1 MVGFSLTK
9 EQLLQQQLYREFA
22 EKEVKPKAAE
32 MDEAEQYD
40 VSIMDKMAK
49 YGLLG
54 IPFPKED
61 GGQGAS
67 TLSYALCIEEL
78 AKVDA
83 STATACSVHTSLC
96 TSLIQNFGTPFQ
108 KEKYY
113 KPLASG
119 QKYGCFGL
127 TEPNAG
133 SDPGAGKTSAVRDGD
148 DYILNGRKC
157 FITNA
162 PVADF
167 FIITALTDKSK
178 GLKGMSAFIID
189 KGTPGLSTT
198 NHENKMGIR
207 TSITSDVVLEDV
219 RIPASQRLGEE
230 GTGFATAMKTLDLAR
245 MFVGGLAVGIAQR
258 ALDEGIA
265 YTKTRQQF
273 GRPVAKNQ
281 GLQFKMADMA
291 MQIEL
296 ARQMVAHAHKL
307 YELGLPYGKE
317 AAMAKCYAGD
327 MAVQVTLDGIQLFGG
342 YGYSREYPVEK
353 LLRDAKIFQ
362 IFEGSN
368 EIQRVVIANHI
379 LGKF

>member
-1 MVGFSLTK
+1 
-9 EQLLQQQLYREFA
+9 
-22 EKEVKPKAAE
+22 
-32 MDEAEQYD
+32 
-40 VSIMDKMAK
+40 
-49 YGLLG
+49 
-54 IPFPKED
+54 
-61 GGQGAS
+61 
-67 TLSYALCIEEL
+67 
-78 AKVDA
+78 
-83 STATACSVHTSLC
+83 
-96 TSLIQNFGTPFQ
+96 
-108 KEKYY
+108 
-113 KPLASG
+113 
-119 QKYGCFGL
+119 
-127 TEPNAG
+127 
-133 SDPGAGKTSAVRDGD
+133 
-148 DYILNGRKC
+148 
-157 FITNA
+157 
-162 PVADF
+162 
-167 FIITALTDKSK
+167 
-178 GLKGMSAFIID
+178 
-189 KGTPGLSTT
+189 
-198 NHENKMGIR
+198 MGIR

-219 RIPASQRLGEE
+219 RIPATHRLGAE

-265 YTKTRQQF
+265 YTKTRCQF

-291 MQIEL
+291 IQIET
-296 ARQMVAHAHKL
+296 ARQLVLHAHKL

-327 MAVQVTLDGIQLFGG
+327 IAVQVALDGIQLFGG

>member
-1 MVGFSLTK
+1 MYILDDEGKDLLATVK
-9 EQLLQQQLYREFA
+9 EFCD
-22 EKEVKPKAAE
+22 KEVKEQCKE
-32 MDEAEQYD
+32 YDESGEW
-40 VSIMDKMAK
+40 
-49 YGLLG
+49 
-54 IPFPKED
+54 PKEIYD
-61 GGQGAS
+61 KAIELGYQMLEVPEEYGGLGLPGETILAMYEEMAWADAGFAVTMAAS
-67 TLSYALCIEEL
+67 NLALKPILIAGSEE
-78 AKVDA
+78 
-83 STATACSVHTSLC
+83 
-96 TSLIQNFGTPFQ
+96 Q
-108 KEKYY
+108 K
-113 KPLASG
+113 
-119 QKYGCFGL
+119 QKYCDVVINGGLGAFGL

-133 SDPGAGKTSAVRDGD
+133 SDPGAGKTTAVKDGD

-167 FIITALTDKSK
+167 FIITALTDKTK

-189 KGTPGLSTT
+189 KDTPGLSTT

-291 MQIEL
+291 IQIEC
-296 ARQMVAHAHKL
+296 ARQLVSHAHKL

-368 EIQRVVIANHI
+368 EIQRVVIANNI

>member
-1 MVGFSLTK
+1 MAYILDEDGVALVADVKNFC
-9 EQLLQQQLYREFA
+9 
-22 EKEVKPKAAE
+22 EKEVKEQCKE
-32 MDEAEQYD
+32 YDESGEW
-40 VSIMDKMAK
+40 
-49 YGLLG
+49 
-54 IPFPKED
+54 PKEIYD
-61 GGQGAS
+61 KAIELGYQMLEVPEEYGGLGLPGETILAMYEEMAWADAGFAVTMAAS
-67 TLSYALCIEEL
+67 NLALKPILIAGSEE
-78 AKVDA
+78 
-83 STATACSVHTSLC
+83 
-96 TSLIQNFGTPFQ
+96 Q
-108 KEKYY
+108 K
-113 KPLASG
+113 
-119 QKYGCFGL
+119 QKYCDVVINGGLGAFGL

-133 SDPGAGKTSAVRDGD
+133 SDPGAGKTTAVKDGD

-167 FIITALTDKSK
+167 FIITALTDKTK

-189 KGTPGLSTT
+189 KDTPGLSTT

-281 GLQFKMADMA
+281 GLQFKMADMTI
-291 MQIEL
+291 QIEC
-296 ARQMVAHAHKL
+296 ARQLVSHAHKL

-368 EIQRVVIANHI
+368 EIQRVVIANNI

>member
-1 MVGFSLTK
+1 MAYILDEDGRALVADVKKFCDNEVK
-9 EQLLQQQLYREFA
+9 EQC
-22 EKEVKPKAAE
+22 KAY
-32 MDEAEQYD
+32 DESGEW
-40 VSIMDKMAK
+40 
-49 YGLLG
+49 
-54 IPFPKED
+54 PKEIYD
-61 GGQGAS
+61 KAIELGYQMLEVPEEYGGLGLPGETILAMYEEMAWSDAGFAVTMAAS
-67 TLSYALCIEEL
+67 NLALKPILIAGTEE
-78 AKVDA
+78 
-83 STATACSVHTSLC
+83 
-96 TSLIQNFGTPFQ
+96 Q
-108 KEKYY
+108 K
-113 KPLASG
+113 
-119 QKYGCFGL
+119 QKYCDVVINGGLGAFGL

-133 SDPGAGKTSAVRDGD
+133 SDPGAGKTTAVKDGD

-167 FIITALTDKSK
+167 FIITALTDKTK
-178 GLKGMSAFIID
+178 GLKGMSAFIVD
-189 KGTPGLSTT
+189 KDTPGLSTT

-281 GLQFKMADMA
+281 ALQFKMADMA

>member
-1 MVGFSLTK
+1 MAYILDDDGRALVADVKNFC
-9 EQLLQQQLYREFA
+9 
-22 EKEVKPKAAE
+22 EKEVK
-32 MDEAEQYD
+32 EQCKEYD
-40 VSIMDKMAK
+40 VSGEWPKEIYDKAIELGYQMLEVPEE
-49 YGLLG
+49 YGGLG
-54 IPFPKED
+54 IPGETVLAMYEEMAWADAGFAVTMAASNLALKPVLIAGSEEQKQKCCD
-61 GGQGAS
+61 IVINGGLGA
-67 TLSYALCIEEL
+67 
-78 AKVDA
+78 
-83 STATACSVHTSLC
+83 
-96 TSLIQNFGTPFQ
+96 
-108 KEKYY
+108 
-113 KPLASG
+113 
-119 QKYGCFGL
+119 FGL

-133 SDPGAGKTSAVRDGD
+133 SDPGAGKTTAVRDGD
-148 DYILNGRKC
+148 EYVLNGRKC

-167 FIITALTDKSK
+167 YIITALTDKTK
-178 GLKGMSAFIID
+178 GLKGMSAFIIYKD
-189 KGTPGLSTT
+189 TPGLSTT

-207 TSITSDVVLEDV
+207 TSITSDVVLEDC
-219 RIPASQRLGEE
+219 RIPADQILGAE

-291 MQIEL
+291 IQIEC
-296 ARQMVAHAHKL
+296 ARQLVSHAHKL

-327 MAVQVTLDGIQLFGG
+327 MAVQVCLDGIQLFGG

-368 EIQRVVIANHI
+368 EIQRVVISNHL

>member
-1 MVGFSLTK
+1 MAYILDEDGRALVADVKKFCDNEVK
-9 EQLLQQQLYREFA
+9 EQC
-22 EKEVKPKAAE
+22 KA
-32 MDEAEQYD
+32 YD
-40 VSIMDKMAK
+40 GS
-49 YGLLG
+49 GEW
-54 IPFPKED
+54 PKEIYD
-61 GGQGAS
+61 KAIELGYQMLEVPEEYGGLGLPGETILAMYEEMAWSDAGFAVTMAAS
-67 TLSYALCIEEL
+67 NLALKPILIAGTEE
-78 AKVDA
+78 
-83 STATACSVHTSLC
+83 
-96 TSLIQNFGTPFQ
+96 Q
-108 KEKYY
+108 K
-113 KPLASG
+113 
-119 QKYGCFGL
+119 QKYCDVVINGGLGAFGL

-133 SDPGAGKTSAVRDGD
+133 SDPGAGKTTAVKDGD

-167 FIITALTDKSK
+167 FIITALTDKTK

-189 KGTPGLSTT
+189 KDTPGLSTT

-281 GLQFKMADMA
+281 ALQFKMADMA

>member
-1 MVGFSLTK
+1 MAYILDEDGLALVADVKNFC
-9 EQLLQQQLYREFA
+9 
-22 EKEVKPKAAE
+22 EKEVKEQCKEYDESGEWPREIYEKAFELGYQMIEVPEEYGGLGISGDTLLAMYE
-32 MDEAEQYD
+32 E
-40 VSIMDKMAK
+40 MAK
-49 YGLLG
+49 ADAGFAVTLS
-54 IPFPKED
+54 
-61 GGQGAS
+61 AS
-67 TLSYALCIEEL
+67 TLALKPVLIAGNEEQKQRCCDIL
-78 AKVDA
+78 ANGGIGA
-83 STATACSVHTSLC
+83 
-96 TSLIQNFGTPFQ
+96 
-108 KEKYY
+108 
-113 KPLASG
+113 
-119 QKYGCFGL
+119 FGL

-133 SDPGAGKTSAVRDGD
+133 SDPGAGKTTAVRDGD
-148 DYILNGRKC
+148 EYVLNGRKC

-167 FIITALTDKSK
+167 YIVTALTDKTK
-178 GLKGMSAFIID
+178 GLKGMSAFLIYKD
-189 KGTPGLSTT
+189 TPGLSTT

-219 RIPASQRLGEE
+219 RIPAEQRLGEE

-245 MFVGGLAVGIAQR
+245 MFVGCLAVGIAQR

-281 GLQFKMADMA
+281 ALQFKMADMA
-291 MQIEL
+291 IQIEA
-296 ARQMVAHAHKL
+296 ARQVVSHAHTL
-307 YELGLPYGKE
+307 ADLGKPYGKE
-317 AAMAKCYAGD
+317 AAMAKCLAGD
-327 MAVQVTLDGIQLFGG
+327 VAVQVALEGIQLFGG

-362 IFEGSN
+362 IFEGTN

>member
-1 MVGFSLTK
+1 MAYILDEDGVALVADVKNFC
-9 EQLLQQQLYREFA
+9 
-22 EKEVKPKAAE
+22 EKEVKEQCKE
-32 MDEAEQYD
+32 YDESGEW
-40 VSIMDKMAK
+40 
-49 YGLLG
+49 
-54 IPFPKED
+54 PKEIYD
-61 GGQGAS
+61 KAIELGYQMLEVPEEYGGLGLPGETILAMYEEMAWADAGFAVTMAAS
-67 TLSYALCIEEL
+67 NLALKPILIAGSEE
-78 AKVDA
+78 
-83 STATACSVHTSLC
+83 
-96 TSLIQNFGTPFQ
+96 Q
-108 KEKYY
+108 K
-113 KPLASG
+113 
-119 QKYGCFGL
+119 QKYCDVVINGGLGAFGL

-133 SDPGAGKTSAVRDGD
+133 SDPGAGKTTAVKDGD

-167 FIITALTDKSK
+167 FIITALTDKTK

-189 KGTPGLSTT
+189 KDTPGLSTT

-291 MQIEL
+291 IQIEC
-296 ARQMVAHAHKL
+296 ARQLVSHAHKL

-327 MAVQVTLDGIQLFGG
+327 MAVQITLDGIQLFGG

-368 EIQRVVIANHI
+368 EIQRVVIANNI

>member
-1 MVGFSLTK
+1 MAYILDDDGRALVADVKNFCD
-9 EQLLQQQLYREFA
+9 
-22 EKEVKPKAAE
+22 KEVKEQCKAY
-32 MDEAEQYD
+32 DESGEW
-40 VSIMDKMAK
+40 
-49 YGLLG
+49 
-54 IPFPKED
+54 PKEIYD
-61 GGQGAS
+61 KAIELGYQMLEVPEEYGGLGLPGETILAMYEEMAWSDAGFAVTMAAS
-67 TLSYALCIEEL
+67 NLALKPILISGTEE
-78 AKVDA
+78 
-83 STATACSVHTSLC
+83 
-96 TSLIQNFGTPFQ
+96 Q
-108 KEKYY
+108 K
-113 KPLASG
+113 
-119 QKYGCFGL
+119 QKYCDMVVNGSLGAFGL
-127 TEPNAG
+127 TEPNA
-133 SDPGAGKTSAVRDGD
+133 TAVKDGD

-189 KGTPGLSTT
+189 KGTPGLSSTI
-198 NHENKMGIR
+198 HENKMGIR

-219 RIPASQRLGEE
+219 RIPATQRLGAE

-265 YTKTRQQF
+265 YTKTRCQF

-291 MQIEL
+291 IQIETS
-296 ARQMVAHAHKL
+296 RQLVLHAHKL

-327 MAVQVTLDGIQLFGG
+327 IAVQVALDGIQLFGG

>member
-1 MVGFSLTK
+1 MAYILDEDGVALVADVKNFC
-9 EQLLQQQLYREFA
+9 
-22 EKEVKPKAAE
+22 EKEVKEQCKE
-32 MDEAEQYD
+32 YDESGEW
-40 VSIMDKMAK
+40 
-49 YGLLG
+49 
-54 IPFPKED
+54 PKEIYD
-61 GGQGAS
+61 KAIELGYQMLEVPEEYGGLGLPGETILAMYEEMAWADAGFAVTMAAS
-67 TLSYALCIEEL
+67 NLALKPILIAGSEE
-78 AKVDA
+78 
-83 STATACSVHTSLC
+83 
-96 TSLIQNFGTPFQ
+96 Q
-108 KEKYY
+108 K
-113 KPLASG
+113 
-119 QKYGCFGL
+119 QKYCDVVINGGLGAFGL

-133 SDPGAGKTSAVRDGD
+133 SDPGAGKTTAVKDGD

-189 KGTPGLSTT
+189 KDTPGLSTT

-291 MQIEL
+291 IQIEC
-296 ARQMVAHAHKL
+296 ARQLVAHAHKL

-368 EIQRVVIANHI
+368 EIQRVVIANNI

>member
-1 MVGFSLTK
+1 MAYILDDDGRALVADVKNFC
-9 EQLLQQQLYREFA
+9 
-22 EKEVKPKAAE
+22 EKEVK
-32 MDEAEQYD
+32 EQCKEYD
-40 VSIMDKMAK
+40 VSGEWPKEIYDKAIELGYQMLEVPEE
-49 YGLLG
+49 YGGLG
-54 IPFPKED
+54 IPGETVLAMYEEMAWADAGFAVTMAASNLALKPVLIAGTEEQKQKCCDIVME
-61 GGQGAS
+61 GGLGA
-67 TLSYALCIEEL
+67 
-78 AKVDA
+78 
-83 STATACSVHTSLC
+83 
-96 TSLIQNFGTPFQ
+96 
-108 KEKYY
+108 
-113 KPLASG
+113 
-119 QKYGCFGL
+119 FGL

-133 SDPGAGKTSAVRDGD
+133 SDPGSGKTAAVRDGD
-148 DYILNGRKC
+148 EYVLNGRKC

-167 FIITALTDKSK
+167 YIVTALTDKSK
-178 GLKGMSAFIID
+178 GLKGMSAFLIY

-207 TSITSDVVLEDV
+207 TSITSDIVLEDC
-219 RIPASQRLGEE
+219 RIPADQILGAE

-245 MFVGGLAVGIAQR
+245 MFVGGLGVGIAQR

-265 YTKTRQQF
+265 YTKTRCQF

-291 MQIEL
+291 IKIEA
-296 ARQMVAHAHKL
+296 ARQLVAHAHRL
-307 YELGLPYGKE
+307 YELGMPYGKE

-327 MAVQVTLDGIQLFGG
+327 IAVEVAVEGIQLFGG

-368 EIQRVVIANHI
+368 EIQRVVVANHL

>member
-1 MVGFSLTK
+1 MAYILDEDGVALVADVKNFC
-9 EQLLQQQLYREFA
+9 
-22 EKEVKPKAAE
+22 EKEVKEQCKE
-32 MDEAEQYD
+32 YDESGEW
-40 VSIMDKMAK
+40 
-49 YGLLG
+49 
-54 IPFPKED
+54 PKEIYD
-61 GGQGAS
+61 KAIELGYQMLEVPEEYGGLGLPGETILAMYEEMAWADAGFAVTMAAS
-67 TLSYALCIEEL
+67 NLALKPILIAGSEE
-78 AKVDA
+78 
-83 STATACSVHTSLC
+83 
-96 TSLIQNFGTPFQ
+96 Q
-108 KEKYY
+108 K
-113 KPLASG
+113 
-119 QKYGCFGL
+119 QKYCDVVINGGLGAFGL

-133 SDPGAGKTSAVRDGD
+133 SDPGAGKTTAVKDGD

-167 FIITALTDKSK
+167 FIITALPDKTK

-189 KGTPGLSTT
+189 KDTPGLSTT

-291 MQIEL
+291 IQIEC
-296 ARQMVAHAHKL
+296 ARQLVSHAHKL

-368 EIQRVVIANHI
+368 EIQRVVIANNI

>member
-1 MVGFSLTK
+1 MAYILDEDGVALVADVKNFC
-9 EQLLQQQLYREFA
+9 
-22 EKEVKPKAAE
+22 EKEVKEQCKE
-32 MDEAEQYD
+32 YDESGEW
-40 VSIMDKMAK
+40 
-49 YGLLG
+49 
-54 IPFPKED
+54 PKEIYD
-61 GGQGAS
+61 KAIELGYQMLEVPEEYGGLGLPGETILAMYEAMAWADAGFAVTMAAS
-67 TLSYALCIEEL
+67 NLALKPILSAGSEE
-78 AKVDA
+78 
-83 STATACSVHTSLC
+83 
-96 TSLIQNFGTPFQ
+96 Q
-108 KEKYY
+108 K
-113 KPLASG
+113 
-119 QKYGCFGL
+119 QKYCDVVINGGLGAFGL

-133 SDPGAGKTSAVRDGD
+133 SDPGAGKTTAVKDGD

-167 FIITALTDKSK
+167 FIITALTDKTK

-189 KGTPGLSTT
+189 KDTPGLSTT

-291 MQIEL
+291 IQIEC
-296 ARQMVAHAHKL
+296 ARQLVSHAHKL

-368 EIQRVVIANHI
+368 EIQRVVIANNI

>member
-1 MVGFSLTK
+1 MAFILDDDGRALVADVKNFCD
-9 EQLLQQQLYREFA
+9 
-22 EKEVKPKAAE
+22 KEVK
-32 MDEAEQYD
+32 EQCKEYD
-40 VSIMDKMAK
+40 VSGEWPKEIYDKAIELGYQMLEVPEE
-49 YGLLG
+49 YGGLG
-54 IPFPKED
+54 IPGETVLAMYETMAWADAGFAVTMAASNLALKPVLIAGSEEQKQKCCDIVME
-61 GGQGAS
+61 GGLGA
-67 TLSYALCIEEL
+67 
-78 AKVDA
+78 
-83 STATACSVHTSLC
+83 
-96 TSLIQNFGTPFQ
+96 
-108 KEKYY
+108 
-113 KPLASG
+113 
-119 QKYGCFGL
+119 FGL

-133 SDPGAGKTSAVRDGD
+133 SDPGAGKTTAVRDGD
-148 DYILNGRKC
+148 EYVLNGRKC

-167 FIITALTDKSK
+167 YIVTALTDKTK
-178 GLKGMSAFIID
+178 GLKGMSAFIIY

-207 TSITSDVVLEDV
+207 TSITSDIVLEDC
-219 RIPASQRLGEE
+219 RIPADQILGAE

-245 MFVGGLAVGIAQR
+245 MFVGGLGVGIAQR

-265 YTKTRQQF
+265 YTKTRCQF

-281 GLQFKMADMA
+281 ALQFKMADMA
-291 MQIEL
+291 IKIEA
-296 ARQMVAHAHKL
+296 ARQLVVHAHRL

-327 MAVQVTLDGIQLFGG
+327 IAVEVAVEGIQLFGG

-368 EIQRVVIANHI
+368 EIQRVVVANHL

>member
-1 MVGFSLTK
+1 MAYILDEDGRALVADVKKFCDNEVK
-9 EQLLQQQLYREFA
+9 EQC
-22 EKEVKPKAAE
+22 KAY
-32 MDEAEQYD
+32 DESGEW
-40 VSIMDKMAK
+40 
-49 YGLLG
+49 
-54 IPFPKED
+54 PKEIYD
-61 GGQGAS
+61 KAIELGYQMLEVPEEYGGLGLPGETILARYEEMAWSDAGFAVTMAAS
-67 TLSYALCIEEL
+67 NLALKPILIAGTEE
-78 AKVDA
+78 
-83 STATACSVHTSLC
+83 
-96 TSLIQNFGTPFQ
+96 Q
-108 KEKYY
+108 K
-113 KPLASG
+113 
-119 QKYGCFGL
+119 QKYCDVVINGGLGAFGL

-133 SDPGAGKTSAVRDGD
+133 SDPGAGKTTAVKDGD

-167 FIITALTDKSK
+167 FIITALTDKTK
-178 GLKGMSAFIID
+178 GLKGMSAFIVD
-189 KGTPGLSTT
+189 KDTPGLSTT

-281 GLQFKMADMA
+281 ALQFKMADMA

>member
-1 MVGFSLTK
+1 MAYILDEDGVALVADVKNFC
-9 EQLLQQQLYREFA
+9 
-22 EKEVKPKAAE
+22 EKEVKEQCKE
-32 MDEAEQYD
+32 YDESGEW
-40 VSIMDKMAK
+40 
-49 YGLLG
+49 
-54 IPFPKED
+54 PKEIYD
-61 GGQGAS
+61 KAIELGYQMLEVPEEYGGLGLPGETILAMYEEMAWADAGFAVTMAAS
-67 TLSYALCIEEL
+67 NLALKPILIAGSEE
-78 AKVDA
+78 
-83 STATACSVHTSLC
+83 
-96 TSLIQNFGTPFQ
+96 Q
-108 KEKYY
+108 K
-113 KPLASG
+113 
-119 QKYGCFGL
+119 QKYCDVVINGGLGAFGL

-133 SDPGAGKTSAVRDGD
+133 SDPGAGKTTAVKDGD

-189 KGTPGLSTT
+189 KDTPGLSTT

-291 MQIEL
+291 IQIEC
-296 ARQMVAHAHKL
+296 ARQLVSHAHKL

-368 EIQRVVIANHI
+368 EIQRVVIANNI

>member
-1 MVGFSLTK
+1 MAYILDEDGRSLVQDVKKFCENEVK
-9 EQLLQQQLYREFA
+9 EQC
-22 EKEVKPKAAE
+22 KEY
-32 MDEAEQYD
+32 DESGEW
-40 VSIMDKMAK
+40 
-49 YGLLG
+49 
-54 IPFPKED
+54 PKEIYD
-61 GGQGAS
+61 KAIELGYQMLEVPEEYGGLGLPGETILAMYEEMAWSDAGFAVTMAAS
-67 TLSYALCIEEL
+67 NLALKPILIAGNEE
-78 AKVDA
+78 
-83 STATACSVHTSLC
+83 
-96 TSLIQNFGTPFQ
+96 Q
-108 KEKYY
+108 K
-113 KPLASG
+113 
-119 QKYGCFGL
+119 QKYCDVVINGGLGAFGL

-133 SDPGAGKTSAVRDGD
+133 SDPGAGKTTAVKDGD

-291 MQIEL
+291 IQIEC
-296 ARQMVAHAHKL
+296 ARQMVAHAHRL

>member
-1 MVGFSLTK
+1 MAYILDDDGRALVADVRNFC
-9 EQLLQQQLYREFA
+9 
-22 EKEVKPKAAE
+22 EKEVK
-32 MDEAEQYD
+32 EQCKEYD
-40 VSIMDKMAK
+40 VSGEWPKEIYDKAIELGYQMLEVPEE
-49 YGLLG
+49 YGGLG
-54 IPFPKED
+54 IPGETVLAMYEEMAWADAGFAVTMAASNLALKPVLIAGSEEQKQKCCD
-61 GGQGAS
+61 IVINGGLGA
-67 TLSYALCIEEL
+67 
-78 AKVDA
+78 
-83 STATACSVHTSLC
+83 
-96 TSLIQNFGTPFQ
+96 
-108 KEKYY
+108 
-113 KPLASG
+113 
-119 QKYGCFGL
+119 FGL

-133 SDPGAGKTSAVRDGD
+133 SDPGAGKTTAVRDGD
-148 DYILNGRKC
+148 EYVLNGRKC

-167 FIITALTDKSK
+167 YIITALTDKTK
-178 GLKGMSAFIID
+178 GLKGMSAFIIYKD
-189 KGTPGLSTT
+189 TPGLSTT

-207 TSITSDVVLEDV
+207 TSITSDVVLEDC
-219 RIPASQRLGEE
+219 RIPADQILGAE

-291 MQIEL
+291 IQIEC
-296 ARQMVAHAHKL
+296 ARQLVSHAHKL

-327 MAVQVTLDGIQLFGG
+327 MAVQVCLDGIQLFGG

-368 EIQRVVIANHI
+368 EIQRVVISNHL

>member
-1 MVGFSLTK
+1 MAYILDEDGVALVADVKNFC
-9 EQLLQQQLYREFA
+9 
-22 EKEVKPKAAE
+22 EKEVKEQCKE
-32 MDEAEQYD
+32 YDESGEW
-40 VSIMDKMAK
+40 
-49 YGLLG
+49 
-54 IPFPKED
+54 PKEIYD
-61 GGQGAS
+61 KAIELGYQMLEVPEEYGGLGLPGETILAMYEEMAWADAGFAVTMAAS
-67 TLSYALCIEEL
+67 NLALKPILIAGSEE
-78 AKVDA
+78 
-83 STATACSVHTSLC
+83 
-96 TSLIQNFGTPFQ
+96 Q
-108 KEKYY
+108 K
-113 KPLASG
+113 
-119 QKYGCFGL
+119 QKYCDVVINGGLGAFGL

-133 SDPGAGKTSAVRDGD
+133 SDPGAGKTTAVKDGD

-167 FIITALTDKSK
+167 FIITALTDKTK

-189 KGTPGLSTT
+189 KDTPGLSTT

-245 MFVGGLAVGIAQR
+245 MFIGGLAVGIAQR

-291 MQIEL
+291 IQIEC
-296 ARQMVAHAHKL
+296 ARQLVSHAHKL

-368 EIQRVVIANHI
+368 EIQRVVIANNI

>member
-1 MVGFSLTK
+1 MAHILDEDGVALVADVKNFC
-9 EQLLQQQLYREFA
+9 
-22 EKEVKPKAAE
+22 EKEVKEQCKE
-32 MDEAEQYD
+32 YDESGEW
-40 VSIMDKMAK
+40 
-49 YGLLG
+49 
-54 IPFPKED
+54 PKEIYD
-61 GGQGAS
+61 KAIELGYQMLEVPEEYGGLGLPGETILAMYEEMAWADAGFAVTMAAS
-67 TLSYALCIEEL
+67 NLALKPILIAGSEE
-78 AKVDA
+78 
-83 STATACSVHTSLC
+83 
-96 TSLIQNFGTPFQ
+96 Q
-108 KEKYY
+108 K
-113 KPLASG
+113 
-119 QKYGCFGL
+119 QKYCDVVINGGLGAFGL

-133 SDPGAGKTSAVRDGD
+133 SDPGAGKTTAVKDGD

-167 FIITALTDKSK
+167 FIITALTDKTK

-189 KGTPGLSTT
+189 KDTPGLSTT

-291 MQIEL
+291 IQIEC
-296 ARQMVAHAHKL
+296 ARQLVSHAHKL

-327 MAVQVTLDGIQLFGG
+327 MAVPVTLDGIQLFGG

-368 EIQRVVIANHI
+368 EIQRVVIANNI

>member
-1 MVGFSLTK
+1 MAYILDEDGVALVADVKNFC
-9 EQLLQQQLYREFA
+9 
-22 EKEVKPKAAE
+22 EKEVKEQCKE
-32 MDEAEQYD
+32 YDESGEW
-40 VSIMDKMAK
+40 
-49 YGLLG
+49 
-54 IPFPKED
+54 PKEIYD
-61 GGQGAS
+61 KAIELGYQMLEVPEEYGGLGLPGETILAMYEEMAWADAGFAVTMAAS
-67 TLSYALCIEEL
+67 NPALKPILIAGSEE
-78 AKVDA
+78 
-83 STATACSVHTSLC
+83 
-96 TSLIQNFGTPFQ
+96 Q
-108 KEKYY
+108 K
-113 KPLASG
+113 
-119 QKYGCFGL
+119 QKYCDVVINGGLGAFGL

-133 SDPGAGKTSAVRDGD
+133 SDPGAGKTTAVKDGD

-189 KGTPGLSTT
+189 KDTPGLSTT

-291 MQIEL
+291 IQIEC
-296 ARQMVAHAHKL
+296 ARQLVSHAHKL

-368 EIQRVVIANHI
+368 EIQRVVIANNI

>member
-1 MVGFSLTK
+1 MAYILDEDGVALVADVKNFC
-9 EQLLQQQLYREFA
+9 
-22 EKEVKPKAAE
+22 EKEVKEQCKE
-32 MDEAEQYD
+32 YDESGEW
-40 VSIMDKMAK
+40 
-49 YGLLG
+49 
-54 IPFPKED
+54 PKEIYD
-61 GGQGAS
+61 KAIELGYQMLEVPEEYGGLGLPGETILAMYEEMAWADAGFAVTMAAS
-67 TLSYALCIEEL
+67 NLALKPILIAGSEE
-78 AKVDA
+78 
-83 STATACSVHTSLC
+83 
-96 TSLIQNFGTPFQ
+96 Q
-108 KEKYY
+108 K
-113 KPLASG
+113 
-119 QKYGCFGL
+119 QKYCDVVINGGLGAFGL

-133 SDPGAGKTSAVRDGD
+133 SDPGAGKTTAAKDGD

-167 FIITALTDKSK
+167 FIITALTDKTK

-189 KGTPGLSTT
+189 KDTPGLSTT

-291 MQIEL
+291 IQIEC
-296 ARQMVAHAHKL
+296 ARQLVSHAHKL

-368 EIQRVVIANHI
+368 EIQRVVIANNI

>member
-1 MVGFSLTK
+1 MAYILDEDGVALVADVKNFC
-9 EQLLQQQLYREFA
+9 
-22 EKEVKPKAAE
+22 EKEVKEQCKE
-32 MDEAEQYD
+32 YDESGEW
-40 VSIMDKMAK
+40 
-49 YGLLG
+49 
-54 IPFPKED
+54 PKEIYD
-61 GGQGAS
+61 KAIELGYQMLEVPEEYGGLGLPGETILAMYEEMAWADAGFAVTMAAS
-67 TLSYALCIEEL
+67 NLALKPILIAGSEE
-78 AKVDA
+78 
-83 STATACSVHTSLC
+83 
-96 TSLIQNFGTPFQ
+96 Q
-108 KEKYY
+108 K
-113 KPLASG
+113 
-119 QKYGCFGL
+119 QKYCDVVINGGLGAFGL

-133 SDPGAGKTSAVRDGD
+133 SDPGAGKTTAVKDGD

-157 FITNA
+157 FISNA
-162 PVADF
+162 PVPDF
-167 FIITALTDKSK
+167 FIITALTDKTK

-189 KGTPGLSTT
+189 KDTPGLSTT

-291 MQIEL
+291 IQIEC
-296 ARQMVAHAHKL
+296 ARQLVAHAHKL

-368 EIQRVVIANHI
+368 EIQRVVIANNI

>member
-1 MVGFSLTK
+1 MAYIIDEDGVALVADVKNFC
-9 EQLLQQQLYREFA
+9 
-22 EKEVKPKAAE
+22 EKEVKEQCKE
-32 MDEAEQYD
+32 YDESGEW
-40 VSIMDKMAK
+40 
-49 YGLLG
+49 
-54 IPFPKED
+54 PKEIYD
-61 GGQGAS
+61 KAIELGYQMLEVPEEYGGLGLPGETILAMYEEMAWADAGFAVTMAAS
-67 TLSYALCIEEL
+67 NLALKPILIAGSEE
-78 AKVDA
+78 
-83 STATACSVHTSLC
+83 
-96 TSLIQNFGTPFQ
+96 Q
-108 KEKYY
+108 K
-113 KPLASG
+113 
-119 QKYGCFGL
+119 QKYCDVVINGGLGAFGL

-133 SDPGAGKTSAVRDGD
+133 SDPGAGKTTAVKDGD

-167 FIITALTDKSK
+167 FIITALTDKTK

-189 KGTPGLSTT
+189 KDTPGLSTT

-291 MQIEL
+291 IQIEC
-296 ARQMVAHAHKL
+296 ARQLVSHAHKL

-368 EIQRVVIANHI
+368 EIQRVVIANNI

>member
-1 MVGFSLTK
+1 MAYILDEDGRALVADVKKFCDNEVK
-9 EQLLQQQLYREFA
+9 EQC
-22 EKEVKPKAAE
+22 KEY
-32 MDEAEQYD
+32 DESGEW
-40 VSIMDKMAK
+40 
-49 YGLLG
+49 
-54 IPFPKED
+54 PKEIYD
-61 GGQGAS
+61 KAIELGYQMLEVPEEYGGLGLPGETILAMYEEMAWSDAGFAVTMAAS
-67 TLSYALCIEEL
+67 NLALKPILIAGTEE
-78 AKVDA
+78 
-83 STATACSVHTSLC
+83 
-96 TSLIQNFGTPFQ
+96 Q
-108 KEKYY
+108 K
-113 KPLASG
+113 
-119 QKYGCFGL
+119 QKYCDVVINGGLGAFGL

-133 SDPGAGKTSAVRDGD
+133 SDPGAGKTTAVKDGD

-167 FIITALTDKSK
+167 FIITALTDKTK
-178 GLKGMSAFIID
+178 GLKGMSAFIVD
-189 KGTPGLSTT
+189 KDTPVLSTT

-281 GLQFKMADMA
+281 ALQFKMADMA

>member
-1 MVGFSLTK
+1 MAYILDEDGRALVADVKKFCDNEVK
-9 EQLLQQQLYREFA
+9 EQC
-22 EKEVKPKAAE
+22 KAY
-32 MDEAEQYD
+32 DESGEW
-40 VSIMDKMAK
+40 
-49 YGLLG
+49 
-54 IPFPKED
+54 PKEIYD
-61 GGQGAS
+61 KAIELGYQMLEVPEEYGGLGLPGETILAMYEEMAWSDAGFAVTMAAS
-67 TLSYALCIEEL
+67 NLALKPILIAGTEE
-78 AKVDA
+78 
-83 STATACSVHTSLC
+83 
-96 TSLIQNFGTPFQ
+96 Q
-108 KEKYY
+108 K
-113 KPLASG
+113 
-119 QKYGCFGL
+119 QKYCDVVINGGLGAFGL

-133 SDPGAGKTSAVRDGD
+133 SDPGAGKTTAVKDGD

-167 FIITALTDKSK
+167 FIITALTDKTK
-178 GLKGMSAFIID
+178 GLKGMSAFIVD
-189 KGTPGLSTT
+189 KDTPGLSTT

-219 RIPASQRLGEE
+219 RIPAYQRLGEE
-230 GTGFATAMKTLDLAR
+230 GTGFATAMKPLDFAR
-245 MFVGGLAVGIAQR
+245 LCVGGLAVGIAQR

-281 GLQFKMADMA
+281 ALQFKMADMA

>member
-1 MVGFSLTK
+1 MAYILDEDGRALVADVKKFCDNEVK
-9 EQLLQQQLYREFA
+9 EQC
-22 EKEVKPKAAE
+22 KAY
-32 MDEAEQYD
+32 DESGEW
-40 VSIMDKMAK
+40 
-49 YGLLG
+49 
-54 IPFPKED
+54 PKEIYD
-61 GGQGAS
+61 KAIELGYQMLEVPEEYGGLGLPGETILAMYEEMAWSDAGFAVTMAAS
-67 TLSYALCIEEL
+67 NLALKPILIAGTEE
-78 AKVDA
+78 
-83 STATACSVHTSLC
+83 
-96 TSLIQNFGTPFQ
+96 Q
-108 KEKYY
+108 K
-113 KPLASG
+113 
-119 QKYGCFGL
+119 QKYCDVVINGGLGAFGL

-133 SDPGAGKTSAVRDGD
+133 SDPGAGKTTAVKDGD

-167 FIITALTDKSK
+167 FIITALTDKTK
-178 GLKGMSAFIID
+178 GLKGMSAFIVD
-189 KGTPGLSTT
+189 KDTPGLSTT

-265 YTKTRQQF
+265 YTKTRHQF

-281 GLQFKMADMA
+281 ALQFKMADMA

>member
-1 MVGFSLTK
+1 MAYILDEDGVALVADVKNFC
-9 EQLLQQQLYREFA
+9 
-22 EKEVKPKAAE
+22 EKEVKEQCKE
-32 MDEAEQYD
+32 YDESGEW
-40 VSIMDKMAK
+40 
-49 YGLLG
+49 
-54 IPFPKED
+54 PKEIYD
-61 GGQGAS
+61 KAIELGYQMLEVPEEYGGLGLPGETILAMYEEMAWADAGFAVTMAAS
-67 TLSYALCIEEL
+67 NLALKPILIAGSEE
-78 AKVDA
+78 
-83 STATACSVHTSLC
+83 
-96 TSLIQNFGTPFQ
+96 Q
-108 KEKYY
+108 K
-113 KPLASG
+113 
-119 QKYGCFGL
+119 QKYCDVVINGGLGAFGL

-133 SDPGAGKTSAVRDGD
+133 SDPGAGKTTAVKDGD

-167 FIITALTDKSK
+167 FIITALTDKTK

-189 KGTPGLSTT
+189 KDTPGLSTT

-291 MQIEL
+291 IQIEC
-296 ARQMVAHAHKL
+296 ARQLVSHAHKL

-368 EIQRVVIANHI
+368 EIQRVVIANNI

>member
-1 MVGFSLTK
+1 MAYILDEDGVALVADVKNFC
-9 EQLLQQQLYREFA
+9 
-22 EKEVKPKAAE
+22 EKEVKEQCKE
-32 MDEAEQYD
+32 YDESGEW
-40 VSIMDKMAK
+40 
-49 YGLLG
+49 
-54 IPFPKED
+54 PKEIYD
-61 GGQGAS
+61 KAIELGYQMLEVPEEYGGLGLPGETILAMYEEMAWADAGFAVTMAAS
-67 TLSYALCIEEL
+67 NLALKPILIAGSEE
-78 AKVDA
+78 
-83 STATACSVHTSLC
+83 
-96 TSLIQNFGTPFQ
+96 Q
-108 KEKYY
+108 K
-113 KPLASG
+113 
-119 QKYGCFGL
+119 QKYCDVVINGGLGAFGL

-133 SDPGAGKTSAVRDGD
+133 SDPGAGKTTAVKDGD
-148 DYILNGRKC
+148 DYVLNGRKC

-189 KGTPGLSTT
+189 KDTPGLSTT

-291 MQIEL
+291 IQIEC
-296 ARQMVAHAHKL
+296 ARQLVAHAHKL

-368 EIQRVVIANHI
+368 EIQRVVIANNI

>member
-1 MVGFSLTK
+1 MAYILDEDGVALVADVKNFC
-9 EQLLQQQLYREFA
+9 
-22 EKEVKPKAAE
+22 EKEVKEQCKE
-32 MDEAEQYD
+32 YDESGEW
-40 VSIMDKMAK
+40 
-49 YGLLG
+49 
-54 IPFPKED
+54 PKEIYD
-61 GGQGAS
+61 KAIELGYQMLEVPEEYGGLGLPGETILAMYEEMAWADAGFAVTMAAS
-67 TLSYALCIEEL
+67 NLALKPILIAGSEE
-78 AKVDA
+78 
-83 STATACSVHTSLC
+83 
-96 TSLIQNFGTPFQ
+96 Q
-108 KEKYY
+108 K
-113 KPLASG
+113 
-119 QKYGCFGL
+119 QKYCDVVINGGLGAFGL

-133 SDPGAGKTSAVRDGD
+133 SDPGAGKTTAVKDGD

-189 KGTPGLSTT
+189 KDTPGLSTT

-291 MQIEL
+291 IQIEC
-296 ARQMVAHAHKL
+296 ARQLVAHAHKL

-327 MAVQVTLDGIQLFGG
+327 MAVQVTLDGNQLFGG
-342 YGYSREYPVEK
+342 YGNSREYPVEK

-368 EIQRVVIANHI
+368 EIQRVVIANNI

>member
-1 MVGFSLTK
+1 MAYILDEDGRSLVEDVKKFCDNEVK
-9 EQLLQQQLYREFA
+9 EQCKEFDVTG
-22 EKEVKPKAAE
+22 EWPEEIYKKATDLGYQMIEIPEEYGGLGLPADTVLAMYE
-32 MDEAEQYD
+32 E
-40 VSIMDKMAK
+40 MAK
-49 YGLLG
+49 ADAGFAVTLS
-54 IPFPKED
+54 
-61 GGQGAS
+61 AS
-67 TLSYALCIEEL
+67 TLALKPVMFAGTEE
-78 AKVDA
+78 
-83 STATACSVHTSLC
+83 
-96 TSLIQNFGTPFQ
+96 Q
-108 KEKYY
+108 K
-113 KPLASG
+113 
-119 QKYGCFGL
+119 QKCCDIIANGGWGAFGL

-133 SDPGAGKTSAVRDGD
+133 SDPGAGKTTAVRDGD
-148 DYILNGRKC
+148 EYVLNGRKC

-167 FIITALTDKSK
+167 YVITALTDKTK
-178 GLKGMSAFIID
+178 GLKGMSAFLIY

-245 MFVGGLAVGIAQR
+245 LFVGCLAVGIAQR
-258 ALDEGIA
+258 ALDEGVA
-265 YTKTRQQF
+265 YTKTRCQF

-291 MQIEL
+291 IKIET
-296 ARQMVAHAHKL
+296 ARQLVSHAYRLVK
-307 YELGLPYGKE
+307 EGLPYGKE

-327 MAVQVTLDGIQLFGG
+327 IAVQVAVEGIQLFGG